1 MVRYMFLNEGARE
14 LYLDWE
20 MAARST
26 VAALHRYA
34 GRYPSDPQLAELV
47 GELSVRDTDFRPALH
62 PSRPC
67 ACWPAG

>member
-1 MVRYMFLNEGARE
+1 MFLDPGARE

-34 GRYPSDPQLAELV
+34 GP
-47 GELSVRDTDFRPALH
+47 LSR
-62 PSRPC
+62 
-67 ACWPAG
+67 